1 MNRALQ
7 RLSTALAASALI
19 FAAVP
24 ATAGQL
30 VDVAV
35 ISRATGQRI
44 PVYVHQGRLYVP
56 GTPGER
62 YAVYVANRTGQRVMA
77 VVSVDGVNVVT
88 GETAS
93 PTRTATCS
101 PPGQSFEINGW
112 RKNMNEVASFYFT
125 RLPDSYAARTD
136 RPDHVGVIGVAAFR
150 EWQRPRPLPQPM
162 TPPLSRRD
170 ATARGRVARASRHRG
185 RRPRDLRAGGR
196 RHPGGGSRP
205 DSRAAGEDRHR
216 ARRAR
221 AVGGR
226 VHELP
231 ARDRPSCRDPH
242 PLLRHA
248 CEPGRAR
255 SHSRPDPAGRAEP
268 VPGRAIRAGSEELER
283 RGLVSRQRPGDVLA
297 HER

>member
-1 MNRALQ
+1 MNRLA
-7 RLSTALAASALI
+7 TALAASALI

-77 VVSVDGVNVVT
+77 VVSVDGINVVT

-93 PTRTATCS
+93 ADQNGYVLS
-101 PPGQSFEINGW
+101 PGQWFEINGW

-136 RPDHVGVIGVAAFR
+136 RPGHVGVIGVAAFR

-162 TPPLSRRD
+162 TPPLSKRD
-170 ATARGRVARASRHRG
+170 ANAHEAESRAQADTAAGAPAASAPEGSAAQEAARGRILERQEKIGTGHGERERSEVVYTNFRRATSHPAETLTLYYDTQANLVARGVIPGPTPVVA
-185 RRPRDLRAGGR
+185 PNPFPGGR
-196 RHPGGGSRP
+196 F
-205 DSRAAGEDRHR
+205 
-216 ARRAR
+216 
-221 AVGGR
+221 V
-226 VHELP
+226 
-231 ARDRPSCRDPH
+231 
-242 PLLRHA
+242 
-248 CEPGRAR
+248 
-255 SHSRPDPAGRAEP
+255 PDPK
-268 VPGRAIRAGSEELER
+268 S
-283 RGLVSRQRPGDVLA
+283 
-297 HER
+297 

>member
-1 MNRALQ
+1 MT
-7 RLSTALAASALI
+7 RLTAAALAASALI
-19 FAAVP
+19 FAAAP

-77 VVSVDGVNVVT
+77 VVSVDGINVVT

-93 PTRTATCS
+93 ADQNGYVLS
-101 PPGQSFEINGW
+101 PGQWFEINGW

-136 RPDHVGVIGVAAFR
+136 RPGHVGVIGVAAFR

-162 TPPLSRRD
+162 TPPLSKRD
-170 ATARGRVARASRHRG
+170 ANAHEAESRAQSDTAAGAPATSAPEDAATQEAARGRIPERQEKIGTGHGERERSEVVYTNFRRATGHPAETLTLYYGTRANLVARG
-185 RRPRDLRAGGR
+185 VIPGPTPLVVPNPFPGGR
-196 RHPGGGSRP
+196 F
-205 DSRAAGEDRHR
+205 
-216 ARRAR
+216 
-221 AVGGR
+221 V
-226 VHELP
+226 
-231 ARDRPSCRDPH
+231 
-242 PLLRHA
+242 
-248 CEPGRAR
+248 
-255 SHSRPDPAGRAEP
+255 PDPK
-268 VPGRAIRAGSEELER
+268 S
-283 RGLVSRQRPGDVLA
+283 
-297 HER
+297 